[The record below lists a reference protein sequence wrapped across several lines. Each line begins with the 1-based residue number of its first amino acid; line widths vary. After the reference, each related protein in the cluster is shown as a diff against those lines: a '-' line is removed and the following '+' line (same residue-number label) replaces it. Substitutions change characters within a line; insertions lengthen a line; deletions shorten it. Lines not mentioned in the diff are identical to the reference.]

1 MNNVKARV
9 FKKLKPFNK
18 IECQI
23 YEHVFQE
30 MIKKHVKSF
39 ISFLKSNNYPPSY
52 NFLLDGQYKD
62 ERKFYI

>member
-1 MNNVKARV
+1 MESACELFEGEIYYIELDNINNVKAGV

-18 IECQI
+18 MGCQI

-39 ISFLKSNNYPPSY
+39 ISF
-52 NFLLDGQYKD
+52 
-62 ERKFYI
+62 